1 MTPPSVDL
9 ERVLRGQ
16 GFTWVA
22 GADEAGRGALAG
34 PLVAAAVILPPD
46 YLPDGLDDSK
56 LVAPR
61 ERERLHAE
69 ISAAAVAVGIHRVT
83 HQRVDALGV
92 QRANLVAL
100 RAAIRK
106 LDPQPEYT
114 IVDGF
119 ALKRTAMPCL
129 KMVKGDQVCAAVAA
143 ASIVAKV
150 TRDRIMVRAARRYPG
165 YAFES
170 NKGYRAPEHLRE
182 LDLRGPCDIHRRS
195 FAPVAQALHSAP
207 SSRSAPASS
216 PILVPDMASGG
227 PT

>member
-150 TRDRIMVRAARRYPG
+150 TRDRLMIELHRQDPRYGFDRHKG
-165 YAFES
+165 YATRDHLDAVSRF
-170 NKGYRAPEHLRE
+170 GYSEV
-182 LDLRGPCDIHRRS
+182 HRRS
-195 FAPVAQALHSAP
+195 FRPP
-207 SSRSAPASS
+207 SLFDRMDA
-216 PILVPDMASGG
+216 
-227 PT
+227 